1 MCFNPHID
9 DTEIKNM
16 KLVKQVNFK
25 LVDKE
30 GGELF
35 VKTTDEDKFVEYLE
49 NFDRRIE
56 VMENA
61 FHKVNKLYSF
71 EAVYNK
77 FNRIIE

>member
-35 VKTTDEDKFVEYLE
+35 VKTTDEDKFVEYCFLTDLE
-49 NFDRRIE
+49 EDPVFIFTKEDLKQLVDN
-56 VMENA
+56 
-61 FHKVNKLYSF
+61 LS
-71 EAVYNK
+71 
-77 FNRIIE
+77 